1 MGCSGEKV
9 TEGGQARKSTHRNI
23 LGVTSVAERFCP
35 FQLKSDNRE
44 EAAFREAHLAC
55 THQIILT

>member
-9 TEGGQARKSTHRNI
+9 TEGGQARKFTHRNT
-23 LGVTSVAERFCP
+23 LGVTSVAKRFCP
-35 FQLKSDNRE
+35 FQLKSDNHE
-44 EAAFREAHLAC
+44 KAAFREAHLAC